1 MRTHG
6 ILDPQAFDDRLVLER
21 HPPAPA
27 LASFIDRHWIVRW
40 DLRGVAPR
48 ESSTLPYPCVNLVIG
63 THRPNVHGPSANRFV
78 AEIQDR
84 GWVLGTKFKP
94 AGFRALADRPMVEMV
109 DADVPIPTM
118 FGEPGAALERELLAI
133 GAAAP
138 GGPPPSLIALDLAA
152 QLAKLT
158 AFFAARVPAMDPEA
172 ATVDQIVALVESD
185 RTITR
190 VAELATRAKLPL
202 RTLER
207 MFRRHVGLSPKWVI
221 RRFRVHEA
229 AARVAA
235 GEVIEWT
242 MLAHELGYFDQA
254 HFIREF
260 KAQVGRTPSQHA
272 ALVMHRDR

>member
-21 HPPAPA
+21 RAPAPA
-27 LASFIDRHWIVRW
+27 LAGFIERHWIVRW

-48 ESSTLPYPCVNLVIG
+48 ESATLPYPCVNLVIG

-78 AEIQDR
+78 AEISDR

-94 AGFRALADRPMVEMV
+94 AGFRTFADRPMAEMV
-109 DADVPIPTM
+109 DADVPIATM
-118 FGEPGAALERELLAI
+118 FGEAGAALEREVFAI
-133 GAAAP
+133 GASAACE
-138 GGPPPSLIALDLAA
+138 PPPSLVALELSA
-152 QLAKLT
+152 QLARLT
-158 AFFAARVPAMDPEA
+158 AFFAARAPAPDPEA
-172 ATVDQIVALVESD
+172 LEVDRIVALAESD
-185 RTITR
+185 RELTR
-190 VAELATRAKLPL
+190 VAELAARAQLPV

-242 MLAHELGYFDQA
+242 SLAHELGYFDQA

-260 KAQVGRTPSQHA
+260 KAQVGRTPGEYA
-272 ALVMHRDR
+272 ARTQR